1 MIVKGFQDLD
11 LASEEADPTKL
22 EDEQVQRGSADHGS
36 GWLHHTLAGVRQTS
50 QGDCHG
56 DCPGDWDEAQ
66 F

>member
-56 DCPGDWDEAQ
+56 VWDKAQ